1 MPNVTKATN
10 ERPMTIPRTTLEVPP
25 VPSSV
30 SSSTVLEFVMPNSGL
45 LVHTVCLL
53 VVVDVVTVVV
63 VVDFVV
69 VFLKNSFENMYLY
82 SKTQFFCK
90 VLYTVKSQVLTCLV
104 YKNYPVFTD
113 CLWKEN

>member
-1 MPNVTKATN
+1 MGHTCKCKQLFWTVRNSLIYHKRPKMPNVTKATN

-69 VFLKNSFENMYLY
+69 VFLK
-82 SKTQFFCK
+82 K
-90 VLYTVKSQVLTCLV
+90 
-104 YKNYPVFTD
+104 
-113 CLWKEN
+113 

>member
-1 MPNVTKATN
+1 MPKVTKATN

-30 SSSTVLEFVMPNSGL
+30 SSSLVLEFVMPNSGL

-53 VVVDVVTVVV
+53 VVVVVVIV

-82 SKTQFFCK
+82 SKNQLFVRF
-90 VLYTVKSQVLTCLV
+90 
-104 YKNYPVFTD
+104 
-113 CLWKEN
+113 

>member
-1 MPNVTKATN
+1 MPKVTKATN

-53 VVVDVVTVVV
+53 VVVVVVTVVV

-69 VFLKNSFENMYLY
+69 VFLKNNFENAMTNLSIALYDKIASRNMYLY
-82 SKTQFFCK
+82 SKKQLFARF
-90 VLYTVKSQVLTCLV
+90 YI
-104 YKNYPVFTD
+104 P
-113 CLWKEN
+113 